1 MTMPMPIPTR
11 LASSSITSQPLCDF
25 RNLPPHHPTYLP
37 CSPPQR
43 HLDIAKLLLMKG
55 ASVNAK
61 NIYSKTALYN
71 AACDGD
77 IKTAE
82 LLLDHGAD
90 VEIRAEHELD
100 RCVL

>member
-1 MTMPMPIPTR
+1 M
-11 LASSSITSQPLCDF
+11 
-25 RNLPPHHPTYLP
+25 
-37 CSPPQR
+37 
-43 HLDIAKLLLMKG
+43 LLTKG